1 MKSGL
6 DIKNRI
12 LETAGEI
19 FADRGFRET
28 TVREI
33 CRRTGV
39 NLAAVNYHFGDKER
53 LYMAVIK
60 HYKEIAV
67 QKYLQNDSMHDHD
80 PYDVQLSAFIKSF
93 MFHLLGEGHDS
104 CFGRLMSR
112 EYIEPTS
119 ALDVIIEEE
128 FRPFFNRLNTI
139 VRQLLGGEISEGKII
154 LCAMS
159 VLGQCLYF
167 RTSRPVISRLLRKDH
182 YTVEEINEIADH
194 ITSFSLEA
202 LSGLSKQPS
211 VVRQDHLS
219 GREK

>member
-6 DIKNRI
+6 DVKNRI
-12 LETAGEI
+12 LEAAGEI
-19 FADRGFRET
+19 FADCGFRQT

-33 CRRTGV
+33 CRRAGA

-67 QKYLQNDSMHDHD
+67 QKYSQYDFVRDQD
-80 PYDVQLSAFIKSF
+80 PYDVQLTAFIKSF
-93 MFHLLGEGHDS
+93 MFHLLGEGHVS
-104 CFGRLMSR
+104 CFSRLMSR

-128 FRPFFNRLNTI
+128 FRPFFNRLNAI
-139 VRQLLGGEISEGKII
+139 VRQLLGKKIGEEKAI
-154 LCAMS
+154 LCSMS

-167 RTSRPVISRLLRKDH
+167 RNSRPVISRLLRKDH
-182 YTVEEINEIADH
+182 YSVEEINEIADH
-194 ITSFSLEA
+194 IACFSLEA
-202 LSGLSKQPS
+202 LAGLSK
-211 VVRQDHLS
+211 
-219 GREK
+219 

>member
-6 DIKNRI
+6 DVKNRI
-12 LETAGEI
+12 IEAAGEI

-33 CRRTGV
+33 CRSAGA

-60 HYKEIAV
+60 HYRDVAV
-67 QKYLQNDSMHDHD
+67 QKYSQNDSVCAHD
-80 PYDVQLSAFIKSF
+80 PHDVQLTSFIKSF
-93 MFHLLGEGHDS
+93 MFHLLGEGHES
-104 CFGRLMSR
+104 CFGKLMSR

-128 FRPFFNRLNTI
+128 FRPFFNRLNAI
-139 VRQLLGGEISEGKII
+139 IRQLLGKEISEGKVV

-167 RTSRPVISRLLRKDH
+167 KHSRPVISRLLRKDH
-182 YTVEEINEIADH
+182 YTVEEISEIADH
-194 ITSFSLEA
+194 IACFSLKA
-202 LSGLSKQPS
+202 LAGLSK
-211 VVRQDHLS
+211 
-219 GREK
+219 

>member
-6 DIKNRI
+6 DVKNRI
-12 LETAGEI
+12 LEEAGEI

-33 CRRTGV
+33 CRRAGV

-53 LYMAVIK
+53 LYMAVIT
-60 HYKEIAV
+60 HYKEMAS
-67 QKYLQNDSMHDHD
+67 QKYQQNDFVRDHD
-80 PYDVQLSAFIKSF
+80 PYDVQLTAFIKSF
-93 MFHLLGEGHDS
+93 MFHILGEGHES

-139 VRQLLGGEISEGKII
+139 VRQLLGKETDEEKVI
-154 LCAMS
+154 LCSMS

-167 RTSRPVISRLLRKDH
+167 KHSRPVISRLLRKDQ
-182 YTVEEINEIADH
+182 YSAEEINEIADH
-194 ITSFSLEA
+194 IACFSREA
-202 LSGLSKQPS
+202 LAGLSK
-211 VVRQDHLS
+211 
-219 GREK
+219 

>member
-6 DIKNRI
+6 DVKNRI
-12 LETAGEI
+12 LEEAGEI
-19 FADRGFRET
+19 FADRGFRDT

-33 CRRTGV
+33 CRRAGV

-53 LYMAVIK
+53 LYIAVIK
-60 HYKEIAV
+60 HYKEIAF
-67 QKYLQNDSMHDHD
+67 QKYLQNDSVREHD
-80 PYDVQLSAFIKSF
+80 PYDVQLSAFIKSC
-93 MFHLLGEGHDS
+93 MFHLLGEGHLS

-128 FRPFFNRLNTI
+128 IMPFFNRLNAI
-139 VRQLLGGEISEGKII
+139 IRQLLGSEASEGKVI
-154 LCAMS
+154 LCSMS

-167 RTSRPVISRLLRKDH
+167 KHSRPVISRLLRKDY

-194 ITSFSLEA
+194 ITCFSLEA
-202 LSGLSKQPS
+202 LSGLSKNHIDIQ
-211 VVRQDHLS
+211 
-219 GREK
+219 

>member
-6 DIKNRI
+6 DVKNRI
-12 LETAGEI
+12 LEEAGEI

-33 CRRTGV
+33 CRRAGV

-53 LYMAVIK
+53 LYMAVIT
-60 HYKEIAV
+60 HYKEMAS
-67 QKYLQNDSMHDHD
+67 QKYQQNDFVRDHD
-80 PYDVQLSAFIKSF
+80 PYDVQLTAFIKSF
-93 MFHLLGEGHDS
+93 MFHILGEGHES

-139 VRQLLGGEISEGKII
+139 VRQLLGKETDEEKVI
-154 LCAMS
+154 LCSMS

-167 RTSRPVISRLLRKDH
+167 KHSRPVISRLLRKDQ
-182 YTVEEINEIADH
+182 YSSEEINEIADH
-194 ITSFSLEA
+194 IACFSREA
-202 LSGLSKQPS
+202 LAGLSK
-211 VVRQDHLS
+211 
-219 GREK
+219 

>member
-6 DIKNRI
+6 EVKKRI
-12 LETAGEI
+12 LEVAGEI

-33 CRRTGV
+33 CRRAGV

-67 QKYLQNDSMHDHD
+67 QKYSQYDFVRDHD
-80 PYDVQLSAFIKSF
+80 PYDVQLTAFIKSF
-93 MFHLLGEGHDS
+93 MYHLLGEGHES

-112 EYIEPTS
+112 ELFEPTS

-128 FRPFFNRLNTI
+128 FRPFFNRLNAI
-139 VRQLLGGEISEGKII
+139 VRHLRGNEIGEEKVI
-154 LCAMS
+154 LCSMS

-167 RTSRPVISRLLRKDH
+167 RNSKPVISRLLRKDH
-182 YTVEEINEIADH
+182 YSVEEIKEIADH
-194 ITSFSLEA
+194 IACFSLEA
-202 LSGLSKQPS
+202 LAGLSK
-211 VVRQDHLS
+211 
-219 GREK
+219 

>member
-6 DIKNRI
+6 DVKNRI
-12 LETAGEI
+12 LEAAGEI
-19 FADRGFRET
+19 FADCGFRQT

-33 CRRTGV
+33 CRRAGA

-67 QKYLQNDSMHDHD
+67 QKYSQYDFVRDQD
-80 PYDVQLSAFIKSF
+80 PYDVQLTAFIKSF
-93 MFHLLGEGHDS
+93 MFHLLGEGHVS
-104 CFGRLMSR
+104 CFSRLMSR

-128 FRPFFNRLNTI
+128 FRPFFNRLNAI
-139 VRQLLGGEISEGKII
+139 VRQLLAKEIGEEKVI
-154 LCAMS
+154 LCSMS

-167 RTSRPVISRLLRKDH
+167 RNSRPVISRLLRKDH
-182 YTVEEINEIADH
+182 YSAEEINEITDH
-194 ITSFSLEA
+194 IACFSLEA
-202 LSGLSKQPS
+202 LAGLSK
-211 VVRQDHLS
+211 
-219 GREK
+219 

>member
-6 DIKNRI
+6 EVKNRI
-12 LETAGEI
+12 LEEAGEI

-33 CRRTGV
+33 CRCAGV

-67 QKYLQNDSMHDHD
+67 QQYSQNDLVRDYD
-80 PYDVQLSAFIKSF
+80 PYDVQLTAFIKSF
-93 MFHLLGEGHDS
+93 MYHFLGEGHES

-139 VRQLLGGEISEGKII
+139 VRQLLGKEIGEEKVI
-154 LCAMS
+154 LCSMS

-167 RTSRPVISRLLRKDH
+167 RSSRPVISRLLRKDH
-182 YTVEEINEIADH
+182 YSVEEINEIADH
-194 ITSFSLEA
+194 IACFSLEA
-202 LSGLSKQPS
+202 LAGLSK
-211 VVRQDHLS
+211 
-219 GREK
+219 

>member
-6 DIKNRI
+6 EVKKRI
-12 LETAGEI
+12 LEAAGEI

-33 CRRTGV
+33 CRRAGV

-67 QKYLQNDSMHDHD
+67 QKYSQYDFVRDHD
-80 PYDVQLSAFIKSF
+80 PYDVQLTAFIKSF
-93 MFHLLGEGHDS
+93 MYHLLGEGHES

-112 EYIEPTS
+112 ELFEPTS

-128 FRPFFNRLNTI
+128 FRPFFNRLNAI
-139 VRQLLGGEISEGKII
+139 VRQLLGKEIGEEKVI
-154 LCAMS
+154 LCSMS

-167 RTSRPVISRLLRKDH
+167 RNSKPVISRLLCKDH
-182 YTVEEINEIADH
+182 YSVEEIKEIADH
-194 ITSFSLEA
+194 IACFSLEA
-202 LSGLSKQPS
+202 LAGLSK
-211 VVRQDHLS
+211 
-219 GREK
+219 

>member
-6 DIKNRI
+6 DVKNRI
-12 LETAGEI
+12 LEEAGEI

-33 CRRTGV
+33 CRRAGV

-60 HYKEIAV
+60 HYKEMAS
-67 QKYLQNDSMHDHD
+67 QKYQQNDFVRDHD
-80 PYDVQLSAFIKSF
+80 PYDVQLTAFIKSF
-93 MFHLLGEGHDS
+93 MFHILGEGHES

-139 VRQLLGGEISEGKII
+139 VRQLLGKETDEEKVI
-154 LCAMS
+154 LCSMS

-167 RTSRPVISRLLRKDH
+167 KHSRPVISRLLRKDQ
-182 YTVEEINEIADH
+182 YSAEEINEIADH
-194 ITSFSLEA
+194 IACFSREA
-202 LSGLSKQPS
+202 LAGLSK
-211 VVRQDHLS
+211 
-219 GREK
+219 

>member
-6 DIKNRI
+6 EVKKRI
-12 LETAGEI
+12 LEVAGEI

-33 CRRTGV
+33 CRRAGV

-60 HYKEIAV
+60 HYKEIAI
-67 QKYLQNDSMHDHD
+67 QKYLQYDFVRDHD
-80 PYDVQLSAFIKSF
+80 PYDVQLTAFIKSF
-93 MFHLLGEGHDS
+93 MYHLLGEGHES

-112 EYIEPTS
+112 ELFEPTS

-128 FRPFFNRLNTI
+128 FRPFFNRLNAI
-139 VRQLLGGEISEGKII
+139 VRQLLGKEIGEEKVI
-154 LCAMS
+154 LCSMS

-167 RTSRPVISRLLRKDH
+167 RNSKPVISRLLRKDH
-182 YTVEEINEIADH
+182 YSAEEINEIADH
-194 ITSFSLEA
+194 IACFSLEA
-202 LSGLSKQPS
+202 LAGLSK
-211 VVRQDHLS
+211 
-219 GREK
+219 